1 MDEKKQIEEM
11 DAVIRSAVKSHFVQ
25 IPQYSKY
32 GGYDGTKE
40 MLTRQI
46 AVELFNAGYRKQSEG
61 EWVQLPCKVGDTLYV
76 ISQTKDKRILPFIS
90 TYEATSI
97 NVGKRK
103 CIVYHE
109 MDGYIKLFKQDDFG
123 KTVFLTKEEAEQAVT
138 DIRVGSN

>member
-61 EWVQLPCKVGDTLYV
+61 EWVANRH
-76 ISQTKDKRILPFIS
+76 ISVSKRSRTIHYE
-90 TYEATSI
+90 TY
-97 NVGKRK
+97 K
-103 CIVYHE
+103 CSVCGTWNGRHRQNFCPNCGAH
-109 MDGYIKLFKQDDFG
+109 MKGG
-123 KTVFLTKEEAEQAVT
+123 AE
-138 DIRVGSN
+138 